1 MNASG
6 ADRLSRSQV
15 TPLKSFYI
23 ILNSFFLFFSTM
35 ALMGILVPVTYA
47 AESKVNCRVNDGPCS
62 QSLPKLEIKL
72 DISPKPVKAM
82 QDLVFKVV
90 LAGEGPDGAPYID
103 LEMPGMEMGPNRV
116 NLKQTSRNVYEGKGV
131 IVRCPTGHRTWHAT
145 VTIPGKGKADF
156 IFDVVY

>member
-6 ADRLSRSQV
+6 ADRLFRSRI
-15 TPLKSFYI
+15 TPLKSFFI
-23 ILNSFFLFFSTM
+23 ILRFFFVFFFTL
-35 ALMGILVPVTYA
+35 ALTGMLAPLTYA
-47 AESKVNCRVNDGPCS
+47 AESKINCRVHDGPCS
-62 QSLPKLEIKL
+62 QSLPTLEIKL
-72 DISPKPVKAM
+72 DITPKPVKAM

-131 IVRCPTGHRTWHAT
+131 IVRCPTGDHTWQAT
-145 VTIPGKGKADF
+145 VTIPGKGRADF
-156 IFDVVY
+156 IFDVVH